1 MPNGKRGAPSK
12 LKVIRHAWV
21 PVTPAVTVSS
31 NVILLAHIFEGVVLL
46 AEMYDQSLCA

>member
-12 LKVIRHAWV
+12 LKVIRHGSLLPQQLLFV
-21 PVTPAVTVSS
+21 
-31 NVILLAHIFEGVVLL
+31 VILLAYIFEGVVLL

>member
-12 LKVIRHAWV
+12 PKVIRHGSLLPQQLLLV
-21 PVTPAVTVSS
+21 
-31 NVILLAHIFEGVVLL
+31 VILLAHIFEGVVLL